1 MLFPVIFA
9 LSIDYYNIWCV
20 TTDLPKVDVLALYNF
35 LIGHNLG
42 RDLAAISRDLMLR
55 RLRWYCTFFV
65 WFFCFFYRLFL
76 FTENLLPVEHF
87 AKRSNVALDVSTVKI
102 FHGLENLLY
111 DVFSHL
117 AFQLCEKNKD
127 EQVRGIQLSKKLDRV
142 RS

>member
-1 MLFPVIFA
+1 MLFSVIFA
-9 LSIDYYNIWCV
+9 LGIDYYYIWCV
-20 TTDLPKVDVLALYNF
+20 ATDLPKVDVLALYNL

-42 RDLAAISRDLMLR
+42 RDLAAISQDLMLSR
-55 RLRWYCTFFV
+55 GRGYRTFFV

-87 AKRSNVALDVSTVKI
+87 TKRPDVTLDVSAVNI

-111 DVFSHL
+111 YVFSHL
-117 AFQLCEKNKD
+117 AVQLCEKNED
-127 EQVRGIQLSKKLDRV
+127 EQVRGIQLRQKFDRV